1 MIKKISIDN
10 FKSFKHGEFEFNDNL
25 NLIYGNNG
33 DGKTTVID
41 IIKFINSVFK
51 YDNINELLRTNIT
64 TTVSEN
70 EIFFS
75 NDNKLN
81 LYEEYSSLGKDKN
94 VYLNFEM
101 QEKNS
106 LYKYELELSKNDMI
120 IKEKLSKG
128 KKVFFEK
135 IDTGYKVSNDIKG
148 FYKTYIDTINVKDRS
163 IISSINSIL
172 SKRTVDEKLI
182 TKDLERVMSIFDKF
196 FYTTLRNASS
206 NKYLQIDHYLPNLIS
221 SHYRI
226 NAKDLERFKNN
237 QKDILEQFINFLIDI
252 DNNILDAF
260 FEYKKEGEYYN
271 ATLFLKK
278 SYKGDE
284 YLVPFDKES
293 SGTKKYIELF
303 NILTM
308 QDEYNTIAIDEI
320 DLHLHDNLQ
329 EKIINYISN
338 KSKMYNTQYILTT
351 HNTSSLNNIN
361 LNNKNKLLLQ
371 RDYDNNVTLKNLSG
385 YDVKENNQSKYLNGV
400 YGEVINRSD
409 LFIDQGVKWSL

>member
-409 LFIDQGVKWSL
+409 LFIDQGVK

>member
-1 MIKKISIDN
+1 MIKKIKIDN
-10 FKSFKHGEFEFNDNL
+10 FKSFKHGEFKFNDNL

-101 QEKNS
+101 QDKNS

-196 FYTTLRNASS
+196 FYTTLRNVSS
-206 NKYLQIDHYLPNLIS
+206 NKYLQIDHYLPNQIS

-338 KSKMYNTQYILTT
+338 KSKIYNTQYILTT

-371 RDYDNNVTLKNLSG
+371 RDYNNNVTLKNLSG